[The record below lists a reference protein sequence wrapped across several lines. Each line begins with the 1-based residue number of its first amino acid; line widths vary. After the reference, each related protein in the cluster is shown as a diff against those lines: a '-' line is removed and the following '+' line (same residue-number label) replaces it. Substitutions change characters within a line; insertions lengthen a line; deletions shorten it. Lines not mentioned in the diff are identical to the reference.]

1 MTVQTV
7 QNAGITGTGK
17 DNRQSVNSRDSFMEV
32 LNTHLN
38 QASGRKTADAAHGKA
53 VSSGRK
59 SREAQPVKKEESTA
73 GKASRDAQEK
83 SGDSLKEAAGDIG
96 DESADKTEKPGKEQ
110 TEAAAGI
117 LMEEQMQQNAWEMIL
132 PREELTGITGS
143 REEEMSLSGIVQTAD
158 AAKTLPAGAEEN
170 ATAVIRA
177 AAGEMQDVQGKK
189 TDRQTTG
196 ATEDFPVLKDSGL
209 EKAAQAG
216 STGVKEAGNG
226 QEASGG
232 NASSYGDMLKE
243 QSELLKAM
251 TGKGKEETDTESSYA
266 VQNKETD
273 TEALQKKVDEKAY
286 LPLDRMIAV
295 RAADR
300 PEMTSVPNTQTEAV
314 PVMQQVKTG
323 LEEGM
328 AKGMNHFTIR
338 LKPEGLGEIVVRM
351 VTEGGRIFM
360 RIGVSNEE
368 TQRLINSEL
377 LQLKETLQPLNA
389 QVQEVYHSGFGGM
402 DFSGYQQDMYRQQ
415 HQMTGGIIRRFG
427 TMAAGEEEENAEN
440 PVYNRVEG
448 SLYAYI

>member
-17 DNRQSVNSRDSFMEV
+17 DNRQSAAARDTFMEM

-38 QASGRKTADAAHGKA
+38 QASDRKNANAGPGKA
-53 VSSGRK
+53 ASQPGQKSG
-59 SREAQPVKKEESTA
+59 EPVKKEENTA
-73 GKASRDAQEK
+73 GKASRDTQDK
-83 SGDSLKEAAGDIG
+83 TGDALKETAGNAEDKP
-96 DESADKTEKPGKEQ
+96 ADKVEKPGKEQ

-117 LMEEQMQQNAWEMIL
+117 LMEEQMQQNGWEMIL
-132 PREELTGITGS
+132 PGEELSGNTGS

-158 AAKTLPAGAEEN
+158 AAETYPAGTEQNPAAIIN
-170 ATAVIRA
+170 T
-177 AAGEMQDVQGKK
+177 AAGETQYARGKK
-189 TDRQTTG
+189 TDRQTAGT
-196 ATEDFPVLKDSGL
+196 AEDISVLKDSGL
-209 EKAAQAG
+209 ENAAQAG
-216 STGVKEAGNG
+216 STGVKAAGNG
-226 QEASGG
+226 QEAFGDS
-232 NASSYGDMLKE
+232 ASSYGDMLKE

-251 TGKGKEETDTESSYA
+251 AGIGKEEKDTETSY
-266 VQNKETD
+266 VLQDKETD

-295 RAADR
+295 RTADR
-300 PEMTSVPNTQTEAV
+300 PEITAVPNTQTEAV

-351 VTEGGRIFM
+351 VTEGGRISM
-360 RIGVSNEE
+360 RIGVSNED

-377 LQLKETLQPLNA
+377 LQLKEALQPLNA

-415 HQMTGGIIRRFG
+415 HQMTGGILRHFG
-427 TMAAGEEEENAEN
+427 ATAAGEEEDTPEI
-440 PVYNRVEG
+440 PVYNRMEG